1 MRRPDFVGRMVTG
14 SLRFGIVALAV
25 LVTSQEANA
34 QRSYQVGQYV
44 SPAFEGWEE
53 NDDGSFSLVFG
64 YMNGNWEERLD
75 VPVGTDNH
83 ISPGPADQGQPTHFL
98 PRRARYVFKVRVP
111 ADFGDQEMVWTLTSK
126 GVTEAAYGSLRLD
139 YKLDYNVIASET
151 GALGIGLSSE
161 ESRANTPPTVTLVGD
176 PVRNAAVGQ
185 TVTLVARVVDD
196 GLPTVRRRPSAR
208 PSGDGPPTFTRAQL
222 SPPTRFT
229 VQKVNGLHVAWFVFR
244 GEAEAMFDPPQIK
257 TWEDTRTGANSPW
270 APLWTA
276 PEVPEDG
283 VWTAEVTFDQPGT
296 YVLRARADDG
306 GLYHDTEVT
315 IIVTP
320 LA

>member
-1 MRRPDFVGRMVTG
+1 MRRRDFVGRIVTG
-14 SLRFGIVALAV
+14 TLRFGIVALAV
-25 LVTSQEANA
+25 LVSSQQANA

-64 YMNGNWEERLD
+64 YMNGNWEEQLD
-75 VPVGTDNH
+75 VPVGASNH
-83 ISPGPADQGQPTHFL
+83 ISPGPEDQGQPTHFR
-98 PRRARYVFKVRVP
+98 PRRNRYVFKVRVP
-111 ADFGDQEMVWTLTSK
+111 ADFGDQELVWTLTSK

-151 GALGIGLSSE
+151 GALGIGLSTE
-161 ESRANTPPTVTLVGD
+161 ESRANTPPTVTLDGD
-176 PVRNAAVGQ
+176 AVRTAGVGQ
-185 TVTLVARVVDD
+185 TVTLVARIVDD
-196 GLPTVRRRPSAR
+196 GLPAVRRRAAR
-208 PSGDGPPTFTRAQL
+208 PAGDGPPTLSRAQL

-229 VQKVNGLHVAWFVFR
+229 VQKINGLHLAWFVFR
-244 GEAEAMFDPPQIK
+244 GEDLATFDPPQIK
-257 TWEDTRTGANSPW
+257 TWEDTRSGANSPW

-283 VWTAEVTFDQPGT
+283 TWTVEVTFDQPGT

-306 GLYHDTEVT
+306 GLYDDTEVT
-315 IIVTP
+315 IIVRP